1 MQEYYRHGNV
11 DIRVALILAVTM
23 FVGSWFGALIA
34 NKMAG
39 PHLRLIFGVF
49 VLVLG
54 LYLIY
59 GACKR
64 LGWI

>member
-1 MQEYYRHGNV
+1 
-11 DIRVALILAVTM
+11 M
-23 FVGSWFGALIA
+23 FFGAWLGAYLA

-39 PHLRLIFGVF
+39 PHLRLAFGVF
-49 VLVLG
+49 VLGLG
-54 LYLIY
+54 VYLIY